1 VAFGTGGEP
10 EISRNGPGSL
20 GVRQSIHTHVPS
32 PLRRAWKLNGA
43 ADQEAP
49 FLLMTPELTACV
61 HVKTEPSPVKSGGLK
76 GSTQHWPAVYP
87 PEFEIPRFV
96 VAGY

>member
-1 VAFGTGGEP
+1 MSEPPVWPTDSKSCETGLP
-10 EISRNGPGSL
+10 EYGIPANE
-20 GVRQSIHTHVPS
+20 RQKPHSDK
-32 PLRRAWKLNGA
+32 R
-43 ADQEAP
+43 
-49 FLLMTPELTACV
+49 
-61 HVKTEPSPVKSGGLK
+61 GGLK